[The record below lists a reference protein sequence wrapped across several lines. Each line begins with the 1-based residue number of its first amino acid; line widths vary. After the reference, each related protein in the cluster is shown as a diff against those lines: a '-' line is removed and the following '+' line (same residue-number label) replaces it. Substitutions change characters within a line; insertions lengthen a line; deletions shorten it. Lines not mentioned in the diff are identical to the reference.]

1 MRTDFAHLRDQ
12 DADDALALL
21 DCAIYPA
28 AEAARLIDVTPTR
41 VRRWLQGYQ
50 YPSASPRGDSEVVRQ
65 SPVVRRQGVADR
77 TYASFL
83 ELIDLLFVK
92 QFLDKGITL
101 QKLRKALE
109 EAAHIFGIQHFARE
123 TFFTDGRGIYLEV
136 KEQGRAIMELLSG
149 GHWIIASVIK
159 QLADQIGF
167 HETTGLA
174 QRWFPEG
181 RSVPIVIDPSVSF
194 GRPSIVGRG
203 IATANVYDFFLAENR
218 RIPRVCSWMGLD
230 QKEVKAAVA
239 FEERLAA

>member
-1 MRTDFAHLRDQ
+1 
-12 DADDALALL
+12 
-21 DCAIYPA
+21 
-28 AEAARLIDVTPTR
+28 
-41 VRRWLQGYQ
+41 
-50 YPSASPRGDSEVVRQ
+50 
-65 SPVVRRQGVADR
+65 
-77 TYASFL
+77 
-83 ELIDLLFVK
+83 
-92 QFLDKGITL
+92 
-101 QKLRKALE
+101 
-109 EAAHIFGIQHFARE
+109 
-123 TFFTDGRGIYLEV
+123 V

-149 GHWIIASVIK
+149 GQWIIASVIK